1 MVTAVR
7 PEMPAA
13 AIREAERRLDQAGG
27 EVRIPLPFP
36 ITDEFLEQL
45 SLEHE
50 LLRFEASTEGE
61 LIISGA
67 TWGWI
72 PDINSNLSVQ
82 LMTWAMLIAGS
93 SVAGTDR
100 GFHPPGW
107 SARLPDASWMSPE
120 TVAKALAAGPLP
132 RGYWPVAPDFVIET
146 KSSSDT
152 LARQLE
158 KAQGWADHGTA
169 LALLVDPGEHAV
181 YLCRPAT
188 PATVLINPQEVSCEP
203 EMPGLVLD
211 FTRIWQL
218 ADLPA

>member
-7 PEMPAA
+7 PEVPVE
-13 AIREAERRLDQAGG
+13 AIREAERRLDRDCG

-36 ITDEFLEQL
+36 ITSEFLEEL
-45 SLEHE
+45 SIEYE
-50 LLRFEASTEGE
+50 LLRFEASIEGE

-67 TWGWI
+67 TLGWI
-72 PDINSNLSVQ
+72 PDINRLLTIQLS
-82 LMTWAMLIAGS
+82 LWMELGALGAA
-93 SVAGTDR
+93 AGTDR

-107 SARLPDASWMSPE
+107 SSRVPDVSWLSPE
-120 TVAKALAAGPLP
+120 TAARAIGRGLP

-146 KSSSDT
+146 KSLTDS

-158 KAQGWADHGTA
+158 KTQGWADHGTA

-181 YLCRPAT
+181 YLCRPGR
-188 PATVLINPQEVSCEP
+188 PAAVLIDPREVSCEP
-203 EMPGLVLD
+203 EMPGLRFD
-211 FTRIWQL
+211 FTRIWEL